1 MREVTKQIMT
11 AYALDGIPFTLIQIL
26 VTKKEVAEDKCLPCH
41 SADSADPQAP
51 FASTTA

>member
-1 MREVTKQIMT
+1 MAV
-11 AYALDGIPFTLIQIL
+11 YALDGIPLIN
-26 VTKKEVAEDKCLPCH
+26 TKTEVVEGKCQLPCH